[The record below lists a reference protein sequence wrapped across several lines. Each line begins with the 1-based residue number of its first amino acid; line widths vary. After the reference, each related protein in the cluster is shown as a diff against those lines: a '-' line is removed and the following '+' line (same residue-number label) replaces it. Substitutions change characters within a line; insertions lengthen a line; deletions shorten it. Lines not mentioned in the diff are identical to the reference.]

1 MRRNLIKTTLFAL
14 ALSLATFVAR
24 PASAEPLTV
33 GYSDWPGWVA
43 WQVAIDKGWFK
54 EAGLDVKFEW
64 FDYVASMDAFA
75 AGKTDAVLMT
85 NGDTLVTGSGGGKGI
100 IVMATDYSNGND
112 QIVAKPGIKTVPELK
127 GKKIGVEIGFVDHL
141 LILKALEANGM
152 TEKDIELVNTKTN
165 DTPQVLASG
174 QVDAI
179 GAWPPSSYLAQ
190 KSVPGSRAIFTSAE
204 APGLIYD
211 VLAVSPQSL
220 AARKADWIKFIS
232 LWDRVVKFINDPAT
246 KDEALLITSRRN
258 GLPPEEYAPLLKGTR
273 LLTLEEN
280 KKVFEKGPGLE
291 SMYGSTKISDDFNVK
306 YEVYKDAQDVDS
318 YIDPSLINAV
328 APLAAAQ

>member
-1 MRRNLIKTTLFAL
+1 
-14 ALSLATFVAR
+14 
-24 PASAEPLTV
+24 
-33 GYSDWPGWVA
+33 
-43 WQVAIDKGWFK
+43 
-54 EAGLDVKFEW
+54 
-64 FDYVASMDAFA
+64 
-75 AGKTDAVLMT
+75 
-85 NGDTLVTGSGGGKGI
+85 
-100 IVMATDYSNGND
+100 
-112 QIVAKPGIKTVPELK
+112 VAKPGIKTVPELK

-246 KDEALLITSRRN
+246 KDEALLIMSRRN